1 MASAKATMGQGE
13 QDHFVLKSGHA
24 MPAVGLG
31 TWRAGSDTAHSVRTA
46 ITEAGYRHVDTA
58 AEYGVE
64 KEVGKGLKAA
74 MEAGIDRKDLFVT
87 SKIWCTNLAPERVR
101 PALEN
106 TLKDLQLDYI
116 DLYHI
121 HWPFRL
127 KDGAHMPPEAGE
139 VLEFDMEGVWKEMEN
154 LVKDGLVKD
163 IGVCNYTVTKLNRL
177 LRSAK
182 IPPAVCQME
191 MHPGWKNDK
200 IFEACKK
207 HGIHVTAYSPLGS
220 SEKNLAHD
228 PVVEKV
234 ANKLNKTPGQVLI
247 KWALQRGTSVIPKS
261 SKDERIKENIQV
273 FGWEIPEEDFK
284 VLCSIKDEVSGAT
297 LILASHFK
305 CSEMK

>member
-207 HGIHVTAYSPLGS
+207 HGIHITAYSPLGS

>member
-1 MASAKATMGQGE
+1 MASAKATMGQE
-13 QDHFVLKSGHA
+13 KQDHFVLKSGHA

-31 TWRAGSDTAHSVRTA
+31 TWRAGSDTAHSVQTA

-74 MEAGIDRKDLFVT
+74 MEARIDRKDLFVT
-87 SKIWCTNLAPERVR
+87 SKLWCTNLVPERVR

-127 KDGAHMPPEAGE
+127 KDGAHKPPEAGE

-163 IGVCNYTVTKLNRL
+163 IGICNYTVTKLDRL

-182 IPPAVCQME
+182 ITPAVCQME

-234 ANKLNKTPGQVLI
+234 WP
-247 KWALQRGTSVIPKS
+247 TS
-261 SKDERIKENIQV
+261 
-273 FGWEIPEEDFK
+273 
-284 VLCSIKDEVSGAT
+284 
-297 LILASHFK
+297 
-305 CSEMK
+305 